1 MKKILSLLAAA
12 AVTVLA
18 VSGCTVTDED
28 AMKKAAQSETELQS
42 EIDITTVEASTESE
56 TEITEPETEVTEAK
70 TEASTAAPVK
80 EVSVRPAEWVN
91 VEWESYSNQYF
102 TLSIPKGWNVQWDGN
117 ASRLQWMA
125 TKPDNTVGFCNI
137 DHNYAAKD
145 ASMEQTLGMS
155 MSLSEGTV
163 QEYFETLYKGSTEYF
178 TVQNS
183 CVPANKEALQ
193 ATRPNTQIKDYKSL
207 YATFKDEN
215 VEGEGIYSAVVMDSP
230 DVIIRGANYGTWEI
244 NCTFTEWAPQ
254 GQFVK
259 WNPVLA
265 TIAQSFSYTDY
276 YIQEWQ
282 ALAQSTSSPTSSVN
296 DPDPVMEAFEE
307 RSKSDTIIQEKR
319 SDMLE
324 EYERVY
330 DNSSGEIYRAYS
342 GFLDD
347 MGDQNRYTPITDD
360 QYTEGYVG
368 WIDK

>member
-1 MKKILSLLAAA
+1 MKKLLSLFAAS

-18 VSGCTVTDED
+18 VSGCTVTDEN
-28 AMKKAAQSETELQS
+28 AMKNETPVETISQQNETVSTEPEETE
-42 EIDITTVEASTESE
+42 APATE
-56 TEITEPETEVTEAK
+56 TREPETE
-70 TEASTAAPVK
+70 APIK
-80 EVSVRPAEWVN
+80 EVSVRPAEWEN
-91 VEWESYSNQYF
+91 IEWEPYSNQYF
-102 TLSIPKGWNVQWDGN
+102 TLQIPKGWNVQWDGN

-125 TKPDNTVGFCNI
+125 TKPDGTVGFCNI

-145 ASMEQTLGMS
+145 ASMAQTLGMS
-155 MSLSEGTV
+155 MSLSKGTV
-163 QEYFETLYKGSTEYF
+163 QEYFETLYAGTTEYF

-193 ATRPNTQIKDYKSL
+193 ATRPGTAIKDYQSL
-207 YATFKDEN
+207 YATFKDDN

-230 DVIIRGANYGTWEI
+230 DVVIRGSNYGTWEI

-265 TIAQSFSYTDY
+265 TIAQSFTYTDY

-330 DNSSGEIYRAYS
+330 DNNSGEIYRAYS